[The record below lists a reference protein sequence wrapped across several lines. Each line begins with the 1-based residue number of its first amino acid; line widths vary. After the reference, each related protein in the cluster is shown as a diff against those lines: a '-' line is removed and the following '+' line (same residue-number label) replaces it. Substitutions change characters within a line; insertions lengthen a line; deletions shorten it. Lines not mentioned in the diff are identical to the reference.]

1 MVLIYTIATSVVSS
15 TIPSM
20 ASVVVMLEH
29 VLVQRPV
36 LVVPDGDHVCDG
48 DGSRVGPRGGAGTAR
63 HLDNVTCTRRSQTRS
78 ESPWPHFI

>member
-1 MVLIYTIATSVVSS
+1 
-15 TIPSM
+15 M

-48 DGSRVGPRGGAGTAR
+48 DGAGAGPRGGARPAR
-63 HLDNVTCTRRSQTRS
+63 HLDNVTCT
-78 ESPWPHFI
+78 